1 MSIGSEERERERKV
15 LDDWMRL
22 VGEHRGIINMVS
34 SAGDR
39 TSVSADS
46 PGDS

>member
-1 MSIGSEERERERKV
+1 MRRERERKV